1 MNWWNMM
8 WIPWEYE
15 YNGNMTEYKGYIMGI
30 YWDTPIM
37 LWFLKDL
44 STTKNHQSGLNN
56 HLSWG
61 GSHLNHHPDFS
72 SRPMDFVIKQPQ
84 HHLIGVQNCRCNPEK
99 LRASSTR
106 TAQFIRKKQESGA
119 LFVFFLGKETTPQ
132 LRRSSHLRQA
142 TATQLGEFARGDR
155 SLASMSILYRMYGLM
170 DGCIYV
176 CIYVCVWPCVYIY
189 LYTYVLCVYIY
200 IYYIYIY
207 ILKYIC
213 SINKCLDIWNYKFV
227 CIISV
232 YACVHF
238 MSQQPRLAGPN
249 SSRHD
254 VHPHHRGH
262 GVCLC
267 LGSGS
272 KLDP

>member
-200 IYYIYIY
+200 YIYIY
-207 ILKYIC
+207 IKIY
-213 SINKCLDIWNYKFV
+213 
-227 CIISV
+227 
-232 YACVHF
+232 
-238 MSQQPRLAGPN
+238 M
-249 SSRHD
+249 
-254 VHPHHRGH
+254 
-262 GVCLC
+262 
-267 LGSGS
+267 
-272 KLDP
+272 